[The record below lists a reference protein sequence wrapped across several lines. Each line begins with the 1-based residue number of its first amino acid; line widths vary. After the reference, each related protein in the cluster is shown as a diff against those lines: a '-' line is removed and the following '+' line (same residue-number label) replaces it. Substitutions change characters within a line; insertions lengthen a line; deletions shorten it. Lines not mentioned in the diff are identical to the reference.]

1 MMTKEKEFTERRK
14 HERFKIK
21 NGAIAMIR
29 SLNAPG
35 TTQKYCQIINIS
47 RDGLCLRYIDRDGE
61 SKEPV
66 KLDLLFIQD
75 SICSVCLKYLSLK
88 PVRVSHEPGKT
99 SAKHLTTKQL
109 GLQFGTT
116 TVQQESQLDRFL
128 LKVIYDFRTQSS
140 GPLWHRA

>member
-1 MMTKEKEFTERRK
+1 MMTKKKEFTERRK

-29 SLNAPG
+29 PLNALG

-47 RDGLCLRYIDRDGE
+47 RGGLSLRYIDRDGE
-61 SKEPV
+61 SNEPV

-88 PVRVSHEPGKT
+88 PVWVFHEPSKT
-99 SAKHLTTKQL
+99 SSKHLKTKQL
-109 GLQFGTT
+109 GLQLGKMTL
-116 TVQQESQLDRFL
+116 QQESQFDHFL
-128 LKVIYDFRTQSS
+128 LKVTYRYQMQIK
-140 GPLWHRA
+140 